1 MTIEPRD
8 VVATDVG
15 VMHVHRTD
23 SIKTLTEEYVSVTGL
38 TSSGKVS
45 ESVRL
50 SDSQI
55 ASLLAINAS
64 SGEALQWLERGRF
77 LDKLCDSVYGSL
89 GMASLER
96 YRENMGADKERLS
109 LIDRKSADRFFEYL
123 DELESSLRLGV
134 EWVEAKRH
142 ECFESFEKFHTA
154 FTAFKDAGWSKP
166 EFEGTYT
173 VINDIEFHL
182 GGIYQFQFHRN
193 GKPMGRKHGY
203 LKVIDVNTD
212 VADVIL
218 SSEGSVGGFQ
228 HDYIAYTGDP
238 TALRLSSNR
247 RGTFYVPT
255 ESVTLLPID
264 SFQGIEACQTL
275 GKYAKHAGKSLFE
288 SLREIFAD
296 TFKYS
301 EGAPACFPTR
311 DELLNLWLYSGNY
324 ERLCGELNNQVSEML
339 FDLKKSI
346 NHVRWVCSEL
356 EELYR
361 KTEEAQESRKSSK

>member
-1 MTIEPRD
+1 MAIEPRD

-15 VMHVHRTD
+15 VMHVHRAD
-23 SIKTLTEEYVSVTGL
+23 SIKTLTEEYISVTGL
-38 TSSGKVS
+38 TSDGKVS

-50 SDSQI
+50 RDSQV
-55 ASLLAINAS
+55 ASPLAINAS
-64 SGEALQWLERGRF
+64 SGEAQLWLGHGRF
-77 LDKLCDSVYGSL
+77 LDKLCDSVYGSF
-89 GMASLER
+89 GMSSLKR
-96 YRENMGADKERLS
+96 YRENTGADKERLP
-109 LIDRKSADRFFEYL
+109 LIDRKSAVRFFEYL

-218 SSEGSVGGFQ
+218 SGEGADGGSRYN
-228 HDYIAYTGDP
+228 YIAYTGSP
-238 TALRLSSNR
+238 AELRTSSKQ
-247 RGTFYVPT
+247 GGVFYVPT
-255 ESVTLLPID
+255 DTVTLLPID
-264 SFQGIEACQTL
+264 SFQGIEGCRAL
-275 GKYAKHAGKSLFE
+275 GQYAGKSLSE

-296 TFKYS
+296 TFKYG
-301 EGAPACFPTR
+301 EGDPACLPTR
-311 DELLNLWLYSGNY
+311 DELFNAWLCSDDYV
-324 ERLCGELNNQVSEML
+324 LCCGELNNQVTEML

-346 NHVRWVCSEL
+346 NHVRWVRSEL

-361 KTEEAQESRKSSK
+361 KTEGAQESRKSSK